1 MDNTGAKVVNFFDRP
16 TEVQDSKGKTAMTEA
31 STIGTRIRE
40 RRVMAGLRQSELAR
54 RAGISPSYLNLIEH
68 NRRRIGG
75 KTLNTLAEVLDV
87 APTLLSEGAE
97 AALVTALREA
107 AAVRPEIE
115 AELSRTEEFAGRFP
129 GWAELLSELNRQ
141 RDELEDTVKTLSDWL
156 SHDPQLA
163 ASLHE
168 VISTV
173 TAIRSA
179 ASILADSQT
188 LEPEW
193 RHRFQRN
200 ITEDSRRL
208 GEGAEALTR
217 YLDVSL
223 DAKAEIKSPQDEM
236 YAFLAENGF
245 HFPALENGAGA
256 DKIEA
261 VLEDAETL
269 ETRAARRLARRAL
282 DQYVRDARALPL
294 EMMTGLIG
302 ADPVDPQR
310 IAAGAGADMAVVF
323 RRLAALPEAVAGP
336 VGLVV
341 CDGSGTLVFRKPA
354 LGFSIPKSAS
364 ACTLWP
370 LFQLLSQPNAPVR
383 MRLQQG
389 ETRVLAMAV
398 SELVAPAGFDTPMLV
413 RPHMLLLPD
422 PGPDSA
428 GPAREVGTN
437 CRVCPMENCPARRE
451 PSILGAF

>member
-1 MDNTGAKVVNFFDRP
+1 M
-16 TEVQDSKGKTAMTEA
+16 
-31 STIGTRIRE
+31 IGSRIRE
-40 RRVMAGLRQSELAR
+40 RRVMNGLRQSELAR

-75 KTLNTLAEVLDV
+75 KILNKLAEVLDV
-87 APTLLSEGAE
+87 APALLSEGAE
-97 AALVTALREA
+97 AALVSGLREA

-115 AELSRTEEFAGRFP
+115 TELARAEEFAGRFP
-129 GWAELLSELNRQ
+129 GWAELVCELNRQ

-179 ASILADSQT
+179 ASILAESHA

-200 ITEDSRRL
+200 INEDSQRL
-208 GEGAEALTR
+208 GEGAEALAR
-217 YLDVSL
+217 YLEVSL

-236 YAFLAENGF
+236 HAFLDENGF
-245 HFPALENGAGA
+245 HFPDLERSAGPAEIEALLDGSDALDTRVGRQLARQALE
-256 DKIEA
+256 
-261 VLEDAETL
+261 
-269 ETRAARRLARRAL
+269 
-282 DQYVRDARALPL
+282 QYLRDAQALP
-294 EMMTGLIG
+294 MTTLRDEIG
-302 ADPVDPQR
+302 DDPIDPQR
-310 IAAGAGADMAVVF
+310 IAARTGCDMAAVF
-323 RRLAALPEAVAGP
+323 RRLAMLPEQMTGP

-341 CDGSGTLVFRKPA
+341 CDGSGTLVFRKPV

-370 LFQLLSQPNAPVR
+370 LFQLLVQPNAPVR

-389 ETRVLAMAV
+389 EARVLAMAV
-398 SELVAPAGFDTPMLV
+398 NDVIAPAGFDTPVLV

-422 PGPDSA
+422 PGAEGAAP
-428 GPAREVGTN
+428 PREVGTN
-437 CRVCPMENCPARRE
+437 CRVCPRTDCPARRE
-451 PSILGAF
+451 PSIVGGF